1 VDGRQRR
8 HHQSV
13 EANTDPAIVDTHGWA
28 AFAVSE
34 RPGKAVY
41 GFDVDNDPP
50 ADGPLVE
57 SAPVR
62 QPRFDEGPG
71 SVLTPM
77 GQANS
82 VGAFARG
89 LGLRRLQ
96 IALKIAL
103 GIGAGSLL
111 LLAILA
117 ALQ

>member
-1 VDGRQRR
+1 M
-8 HHQSV
+8 
-13 EANTDPAIVDTHGWA
+13 DTHGWA

>member
-1 VDGRQRR
+1 M
-8 HHQSV
+8 
-13 EANTDPAIVDTHGWA
+13 DTHGWA

-57 SAPVR
+57 STAASHDSMRGRAGVGRPWVR
-62 QPRFDEGPG
+62 RTQY
-71 SVLTPM
+71 
-77 GQANS
+77 
-82 VGAFARG
+82 GAFARG
-89 LGLRRLQ
+89 LGLRRMQ